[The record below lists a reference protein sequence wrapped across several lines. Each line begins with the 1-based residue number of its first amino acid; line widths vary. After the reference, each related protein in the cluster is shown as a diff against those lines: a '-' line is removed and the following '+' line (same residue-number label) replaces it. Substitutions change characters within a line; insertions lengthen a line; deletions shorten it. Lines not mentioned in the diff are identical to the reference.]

1 MQVGAGMLLHIGG
14 EGLVI
19 GKQFLAQRLQ
29 AAVPRGFLR
38 RMADEDIELRTDRPR
53 IDVAHEAA
61 DVLHL
66 PAPSFVAL
74 DALCREHRVAEPV
87 GDCQLVDLR
96 LCKLDEFH
104 AEALQL
110 VHLLLALRFADR
122 WNRRHRSYHNAPMP
136 KRHGFTF
143 EQGELHDMAE
153 QVLARAT
160 RGGASGCECEVSEGY
175 GLTVTVRKGKPD
187 TIEHNRD
194 RSIGVTIYFGERPKV
209 RRGHAST
216 SDVSRAALEQT
227 VDAALAIARHTAED
241 DCAGLPDAELL
252 AKKARDLDLF
262 HPWALGTEEAI
273 ALAKRCEDAAFAT
286 APVIK
291 NSEGATVSTQQSQ
304 FLLANSLGFRGGFPG
319 SRHYLSC
326 SVIAQEKGLMQR
338 DDWYSASRVPRKIA
352 DARAL
357 GRYAAQR
364 AAARLRARKIA
375 TCQVPVL
382 FEAPV
387 AIGLLGHFVS
397 AVNGGNL
404 YRKTS
409 FLVDS
414 LGKEV
419 FSRNVQIE
427 ERPFERQGSA
437 STTFDDEGVA
447 TCERSVVRNGVL
459 QGYFL
464 GSYSARKLGMKSTG
478 NAGGH
483 HNLVLAS
490 DGPDFRGM
498 LRKMGRGLLV
508 TELLGQGIN
517 LVTGDYSRG
526 AAGYWVDGGE
536 IQFPVEEI
544 TIAGNLRDMFKGIA
558 AVGADVLARSG
569 RESGSILIER
579 MTIAGE

>member
-1 MQVGAGMLLHIGG
+1 
-14 EGLVI
+14 
-19 GKQFLAQRLQ
+19 
-29 AAVPRGFLR
+29 
-38 RMADEDIELRTDRPR
+38 
-53 IDVAHEAA
+53 
-61 DVLHL
+61 
-66 PAPSFVAL
+66 
-74 DALCREHRVAEPV
+74 
-87 GDCQLVDLR
+87 
-96 LCKLDEFH
+96 
-104 AEALQL
+104 
-110 VHLLLALRFADR
+110 
-122 WNRRHRSYHNAPMP
+122 MP

-143 EQGELHDMAE
+143 ENGELHEMAE
-153 QVLARAT
+153 QVLARAK
-160 RGGASGCECEVSEGY
+160 RAGASGCECEVTEGY

-194 RSIGVTIYFGERPKV
+194 RSIGVTVYLGERPKV

-216 SDVSRAALEQT
+216 SDMSTAALEQT

-241 DCAGLPDAELL
+241 DCAGLPEPELL
-252 AKKARDLDLF
+252 AKNTRDLDLF
-262 HPWALGTEEAI
+262 HPWALSTEEAI

-286 APVIK
+286 APVIR

-304 FLLANSLGFRGGFPG
+304 FVLANSLGFRGGFPG

-326 SVIAQEKGLMQR
+326 AVIAEEKGMMQR
-338 DDWYSASRVPRKIA
+338 DDWYSSSRVPGKIA

-364 AAARLRARKIA
+364 AASRLRARKIA
-375 TCQVPVL
+375 TCQAPVL
-382 FEAPV
+382 FEAPA

-404 YRKTS
+404 YRKTT

-437 STTFDDEGVA
+437 STPFDDEGVA
-447 TCERSVVRNGVL
+447 TRERSVVRAGVL
-459 QGYFL
+459 EGYFL
-464 GSYSARKLGMKSTG
+464 GSYSARKLGMKTTG

-483 HNLVLAS
+483 HNLVLTA
-490 DGPDFRGM
+490 DGPNFKGM

-544 TIAGNLRDMFKGIA
+544 TIAGNLRDMFKGIV
-558 AVGADVLARSG
+558 AVGSDVLVRSG
-569 RESGSILIER
+569 RSSGSILIDN